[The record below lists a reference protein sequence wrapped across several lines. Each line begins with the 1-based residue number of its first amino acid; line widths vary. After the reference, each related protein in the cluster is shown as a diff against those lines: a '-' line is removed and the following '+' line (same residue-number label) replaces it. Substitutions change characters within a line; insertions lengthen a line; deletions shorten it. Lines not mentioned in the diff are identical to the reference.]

1 MCVGVWKD
9 IYVEPIE
16 GDDDKGQRMWIVV
29 QILIAFVSDINKDPC
44 LMPICSFAIQQF
56 SFCLRSCLIVI
67 YSYDVRYI
75 LTVFPLVT
83 S

>member
-1 MCVGVWKD
+1 MCVGVWQD

-44 LMPICSFAIQQF
+44 LMPICSFLFLLAVMFDSDIQ
-56 SFCLRSCLIVI
+56 L
-67 YSYDVRYI
+67 
-75 LTVFPLVT
+75 
-83 S
+83 